1 MFLATVLCP
10 VCWIP
15 NVSEPSIQY
24 GTCIDCLPAHGERSP
39 GLNDIHG
46 DGAVVV
52 RPGSPGELS
61 SGVCDF
67 VYCHSLWG
75 TWRTWERVRPP
86 ELEQCI
92 QTPKWRIHIFEWG
105 IDPFI
110 YLPIHRFIT
119 CQILFESYY
128 VLGTFLGLETTE
140 MNETQPLPSRVPE
153 FNMKNE

>member
-10 VCWIP
+10 VCWVP

-24 GTCIDCLPAHGERSP
+24 GTCIDCLPAHGEWSP

-86 ELEQCI
+86 RTGTVYSNTQVKVPH
-92 QTPKWRIHIFEWG
+92 TWVGHW
-105 IDPFI
+105 
-110 YLPIHRFIT
+110 PIHLFT
-119 CQILFESYY
+119 HSQIHHLSNSFWI
-128 VLGTFLGLETTE
+128 LLCAGNFLGLGNHRDEWDTA
-140 MNETQPLPSRVPE
+140 PS
-153 FNMKNE
+153 F